1 MKITLPLDGAL
12 MKADTLEDALVNSV
26 DNSFYRLNVYFQ
38 RGTVEKH
45 KQVPANGMVDLFSSM
60 GGVLGLWVGSSV
72 LSVIELGYLIV
83 DVCHI
88 LQKSCRKSAKQTTVM
103 SDN

>member
-1 MKITLPLDGAL
+1 MNITLPLDVAL
-12 MKADTLEDALVNSV
+12 TKPDTLEDALVNWV

-45 KQVPANGMVDLFSSM
+45 KQVPATGMVDLLSSM
-60 GGVLGLWVGSSV
+60 GGVLGLWIGSSV

-83 DVCHI
+83 DICLI
-88 LQKSCRKSAKQTTVM
+88 LQKSCGKNVKRVKVM